1 MDYYTRQD
9 ALEALRI
16 AEKVQ
21 QYCEDRIR
29 RTEKKG

>member
-9 ALEALRI
+9 AQALRI
-16 AEKVQ
+16 AEKIQ